1 MSIDK
6 LTNRKKKSLETKDRI
21 YETAYQLFKKY
32 GFDNVSVDSI
42 VEAAGVSKGTFYVHF
57 ESKSSL
63 IHTLSIDVVNTVDSD
78 YKYFVESLLHGTNP
92 SDILVLFADKIS
104 TTIIDVVGYDLIKAT
119 YEAQIT
125 RKINIDESLK
135 YSRDL
140 YQVFSKII
148 SLGMEQ
154 GEFKSTSPVDVIT
167 KQCIVAIRG
176 LAYEWC
182 IRYPDFDL
190 KSEVRDHFHLLL
202 EGIKK
207 SN

>member
-1 MSIDK
+1 MSNDK

-42 VEAAGVSKGTFYVHF
+42 VEASGVSKGTFYVHF
-57 ESKSSL
+57 NSKSSL
-63 IHTLSIDVVNTVDSD
+63 IHALSIDVVNTVDSD
-78 YKYFVESLLHGTNP
+78 YKNFVESLLP
-92 SDILVLFADKIS
+92 STSSPDILILFAEKIS
-104 TTIIDVVGYDLIKAT
+104 TTIIDVVGYDLMKST

-125 RKINIDESLK
+125 RKIDVNESLK

-140 YQVFSKII
+140 YQTFNKII
-148 SLGMEQ
+148 SIGIEQ

-176 LAYEWC
+176 LTYEWC
-182 IRYPDFDL
+182 IRYPEFDL
-190 KSEVRDHFHLLL
+190 KSEVRDHFNLLL

-207 SN
+207 G